1 MKRYIVTVIFVALGI
16 ASSVAQ
22 YNPDTERLFEKQVER
37 TEIII
42 PQVNGYNCYK
52 ADLHVHTIY
61 SDGEVTPEERVR
73 EAWHDGLDILAITD
87 HIETRRQERSMLKF
101 LKNYSPDKKGF
112 EPINTRCSRGVPAD
126 ERGII
131 ADLNF
136 SYNLA
141 KSQVTLYPDLF
152 LIRGTEISREPVKIG
167 HYCALFTK
175 DNNTI
180 YDRDDLQAL
189 RNAHAQGALITHNHP
204 GWERTSVD
212 ITEFEQKAYDE
223 GLIDGIEVVNGNAF
237 YPKIVRRAIERKFYM
252 VSATDIHKPI
262 GELFSAL
269 GVFRNMTL
277 IFAKEKS
284 EKGIREAL
292 KARRTLCYSA
302 GNVIGEERLLS
313 DLFHAS
319 VKAEKVDENKEK
331 GKVTFRLCN
340 NSSIEYHITCGYRPY
355 TIPALG
361 AVTISV
367 DKGEIPIVVR
377 NMIHT
382 DRKNLEIKLNY

>member
-1 MKRYIVTVIFVALGI
+1 MKRYILSILLAVVGTAVAI
-16 ASSVAQ
+16 AQ
-22 YNPDTERLFEKQVER
+22 GNPDTERIYEKQTDR

-42 PQVNGYNCYK
+42 PQVNGFNCYK

-61 SDGEVTPEERVR
+61 SDGEVTPEYRVN

-112 EPINTRCSRGVPAD
+112 EPVNTRCSRGVPAD

-136 SYNLA
+136 SYELA
-141 KSQVTLYPDLF
+141 KAQAKLYPDLF
-152 LIRGTEISREPVKIG
+152 LIHGTEISREPVKIG

-180 YDRDDLQAL
+180 YDRDALQTI
-189 RNAHAQGALITHNHP
+189 RNARKQGALITHNHP

-223 GLIDGIEVVNGNAF
+223 GLIDGIEIVNGGAF
-237 YPKIVRRAIERKFYM
+237 YPKIVGRAIEHKFYM
-252 VSATDIHKPI
+252 VSATDCHKPNN
-262 GELFSAL
+262 FTTF
-269 GVFRNMTL
+269 FRNMTL

-284 EKGIREAL
+284 EAALKEAL
-292 KARRTLCYSA
+292 KARRTLGYAA
-302 GNVIGEERLLS
+302 GYVIGEEKLLN

-319 VKAEKVDENKEK
+319 VKAEKVYENKK
-331 GKVTFRLCN
+331 TGKTTVLLSN
-340 NSSIEYHITCGYRPY
+340 NSSIAYRIFYNYRPY
-355 TIPALG
+355 TIPACGKVSLNIVNG
-361 AVTISV
+361 DNT
-367 DKGEIPIVVR
+367 IVVE
-377 NMIHT
+377 NMIHIE
-382 DRKNLEIKLNY
+382 RKPLKTTLKY

>member
-1 MKRYIVTVIFVALGI
+1 MKRYILSILLAVAGTAVAI
-16 ASSVAQ
+16 AQ
-22 YNPDTERLFEKQVER
+22 GNPDTERIYEKQTDR

-42 PQVNGYNCYK
+42 PQVNGFNCYK
-52 ADLHVHTIY
+52 ADLHIHTIY
-61 SDGEVTPEERVR
+61 SDGEVTPEYRVN

-112 EPINTRCSRGVPAD
+112 EPVNTRCSRGVPAD

-136 SYNLA
+136 SYELA
-141 KSQVTLYPDLF
+141 KAQAKLYPDLF
-152 LIRGTEISREPVKIG
+152 LIHGTEISREPVKIG

-180 YDRDDLQAL
+180 YDRDALQTI
-189 RNAHAQGALITHNHP
+189 RNARKQGAIITHNHP

-223 GLIDGIEVVNGNAF
+223 GLIDGIEIVNGGAF
-237 YPKIVRRAIERKFYM
+237 YPKIVGRAIERKFYM
-252 VSATDIHKPI
+252 VSATDCHKPNN
-262 GELFSAL
+262 FTTF
-269 GVFRNMTL
+269 FRNMTL

-284 EKGIREAL
+284 EAALKEAL
-292 KARRTLCYSA
+292 KARRTLGYAA
-302 GNVIGEERLLS
+302 GYVIGEEKLLN

-319 VKAEKVDENKEK
+319 VKAEKVYENKK
-331 GKVTFRLCN
+331 TGKTTVLLSN
-340 NSSIEYHITCGYRPY
+340 NSSIAYRIFYNYRPY
-355 TIPALG
+355 TIPACGKVSLNIVNG
-361 AVTISV
+361 DNT
-367 DKGEIPIVVR
+367 IVVE
-377 NMIHT
+377 NMIHIE
-382 DRKNLEIKLNY
+382 RKPLKTTLKY

>member
-1 MKRYIVTVIFVALGI
+1 MKRYIVTLILVALGI
-16 ASSVAQ
+16 ASSVAK
-22 YNPDTERLFEKQVER
+22 YNPDTERLFEKQVGR

-101 LKNYSPDKKGF
+101 LKNYSPDNKGF

-141 KSQVTLYPDLF
+141 KSQVKLYPDLF

-252 VSATDIHKPI
+252 VSATDTHKPTS
-262 GELFSAL
+262 EQFSSL
-269 GVFRNMTL
+269 GIFRNMTL

-302 GNVIGEERLLS
+302 GYVIGEERLLS

-319 VKAEKVDENKEK
+319 VKAEKVHENKEK
-331 GKVTFRLCN
+331 GKVTFSLRN

-367 DKGEIPIVVR
+367 DKGEIPIVVT

-382 DRKNLEIKLNY
+382 ERKNLEIKLNY

>member
-1 MKRYIVTVIFVALGI
+1 MKRYILLVLLAVVGSVSAI
-16 ASSVAQ
+16 AQ
-22 YNPDTERLFEKQVER
+22 GNPDTERLYEKQNDR

-42 PQVNGYNCYK
+42 PQVNGFNCYK

-61 SDGEVTPEERVR
+61 SDGEVTPEYRVN

-112 EPINTRCSRGVPAD
+112 EPVNTRCSRGVPAD

-136 SYNLA
+136 SYELA
-141 KSQVTLYPDLF
+141 KAQAKLYPDLF
-152 LIRGTEISREPVKIG
+152 LIHGTEISREPVKIG

-180 YDRDDLQAL
+180 YDRDALQTI
-189 RNAHAQGALITHNHP
+189 RNARKQGAIITHNHP

-223 GLIDGIEVVNGNAF
+223 GLIDGIEIVNGGAF
-237 YPKIVRRAIERKFYM
+237 YPKIVGRAIEHKFYM
-252 VSATDIHKPI
+252 VSATDCHKPNNFT
-262 GELFSAL
+262 GC
-269 GVFRNMTL
+269 FRNMTL

-284 EKGIREAL
+284 EAALKEAL
-292 KARRTLCYSA
+292 KARRTLGYAA
-302 GNVIGEERLLS
+302 GYVIGEEKLLN

-319 VKAEKVDENKEK
+319 VKAEKVYENKK
-331 GKVTFRLCN
+331 SGKTTVLLSN
-340 NSSIEYHITCGYRPY
+340 NSSIAYRIFYNYRPY
-355 TIPALG
+355 TIPACG
-361 AVTISV
+361 KVSINIV
-367 DKGEIPIVVR
+367 NGDNKIVVE
-377 NMIHT
+377 NMIHIE
-382 DRKNLEIKLNY
+382 RKPLKTTLKY